1 MSRAVSCLLVALWG
15 VVPPA
20 AARAQDPP
28 GETTEKKTE
37 ERPTGLPARIKWTF
51 NFDAGWGTFGFA
63 NSLYDN
69 PKNPGVNENLSD
81 QWFEGYV
88 KPALSGKYAGAK
100 GELYGKVSAVGE
112 RTYGSAPP
120 VAGEDIS
127 SFQFEDANIGW
138 RSGETL
144 GRGVYQK

>member
-1 MSRAVSCLLVALWG
+1 MMSRAVSCLLVALWG

-28 GETTEKKTE
+28 GEPPEKKTE

-51 NFDAGWGTFGFA
+51 NFDTGWGTFGFA

-69 PKNPGVNENLSD
+69 PKDPGVDENLSD

-88 KPALSGKYAGAK
+88 KPALSGRYTFAST
-100 GELYGKVSAVGE
+100 GELYGKLSVVGE
-112 RTYGSAPP
+112 RTYGSVPADFGAD
-120 VAGEDIS
+120 VS
-127 SFQFEDANIGW
+127 SFGPEA
-138 RSGETL
+138 
-144 GRGVYQK
+144 